1 MTCPR
6 LPCRVLPCRTACP
19 QTAAQLPLPD
29 SLPAPGVVVCGSS
42 RSRVV
47 LRGLSGGVCGVRA
60 RACAWH
66 RGMGPCGESLSSARC
81 GCSLDVDLDLI
92 VYKKPAR
99 RGGGFLEGFVQSART
114 PESPLRAAARGA
126 LARSRGV
133 YPPAHGLRP
142 PPLPHSL
149 CPVFSFID
157 TGSPKQGPQKQAA
170 GVKSRRIHSACNCDL
185 PYSKDITR
193 PGWTSRQ
200 CS

>member
-19 QTAAQLPLPD
+19 QTAAQLPLHD

-99 RGGGFLEGFVQSART
+99 RGGGPRGFRSV
-114 PESPLRAAARGA
+114 SPDAGEPAARCRPRR
-126 LARSRGV
+126 ARAVARCLPSCSWS
-133 YPPAHGLRP
+133 P
-142 PPLPHSL
+142 PPTSPSFSLPSL
-149 CPVFSFID
+149 LFYRHWISETRASKASRWSQI
-157 TGSPKQGPQKQAA
+157 SPYPL
-170 GVKSRRIHSACNCDL
+170 GVQL
-185 PYSKDITR
+185 
-193 PGWTSRQ
+193 
-200 CS
+200 

>member
-1 MTCPR
+1 MWR
-6 LPCRVLPCRTACP
+6 
-19 QTAAQLPLPD
+19 QMK
-29 SLPAPGVVVCGSS
+29 
-42 RSRVV
+42 
-47 LRGLSGGVCGVRA
+47 CGVRA

-170 GVKSRRIHSACNCDL
+170 GVKSRRIHS
-185 PYSKDITR
+185 PYLSTWSR
-193 PGWTSRQ
+193 PALTTAAKSIASAYIAKVQAPEKARSTEEVQ
-200 CS
+200 